1 MPPQA
6 DYIEAD
12 PRQAYPWARGFLLL
26 VWPYVPYTPESGLSG
41 YYPASNQSYHAAM
54 GLRQKLLG
62 RGERCEMA
70 RVPFKTVM
78 EHWGL
83 GTMLCNSLIALPR
96 WGTRFILQG
105 LMVEAEGEC
114 PDPVLSSGCLHCG
127 RCQRACPGG
136 AIDEGGYHWRRCIRA
151 YMEEDMPPA
160 VMERM
165 TVLMGCEVC
174 QEVCPLNAGVP
185 HRPQTGEERA
195 AFAPE
200 RLLAGEQ
207 KTALQIIGKNMKK
220 GNKLIAQSAVLA
232 AKAGRKDLL
241 PLMEQQLKEQI
252 PNGERQALLWAISR
266 LQRPKE

>member
-26 VWPYVPYTPESGLSG
+26 VWPYVPYTPESELSG
-41 YYPASNQSYHAAM
+41 YYPTSNQSYHAAM
-54 GLRQKLLG
+54 GLRQKLLD

-78 EHWGL
+78 EHWRL

-114 PDPVLSSGCLHCG
+114 PDPVPSSGCLHCG

-136 AIDEGGYHWRRCIRA
+136 AIDESGYHWRRCIRA
-151 YMEEDMPPA
+151 YMEEDMPAECGGAASAPDRRGTGSLCAGAA
-160 VMERM
+160 VGRGTE
-165 TVLMGCEVC
+165 GGFADHWKEH
-174 QEVCPLNAGVP
+174 EK
-185 HRPQTGEERA
+185 GE
-195 AFAPE
+195 
-200 RLLAGEQ
+200 
-207 KTALQIIGKNMKK
+207 
-220 GNKLIAQSAVLA
+220 
-232 AKAGRKDLL
+232 
-241 PLMEQQLKEQI
+241 
-252 PNGERQALLWAISR
+252 
-266 LQRPKE
+266 